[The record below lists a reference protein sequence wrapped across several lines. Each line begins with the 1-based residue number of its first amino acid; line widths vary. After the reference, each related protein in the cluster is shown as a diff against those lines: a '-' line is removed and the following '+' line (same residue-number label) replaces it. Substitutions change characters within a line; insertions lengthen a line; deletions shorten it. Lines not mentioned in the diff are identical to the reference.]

1 MIFKSGVQLK
11 DYSITS
17 YFQVGK
23 NALTV
28 DQDIKILS
36 KTRKGKKRLIILYC
50 HSFTESRTLARSIL

>member
-36 KTRKGKKRLIILYC
+36 KTRKGKKG
-50 HSFTESRTLARSIL
+50 